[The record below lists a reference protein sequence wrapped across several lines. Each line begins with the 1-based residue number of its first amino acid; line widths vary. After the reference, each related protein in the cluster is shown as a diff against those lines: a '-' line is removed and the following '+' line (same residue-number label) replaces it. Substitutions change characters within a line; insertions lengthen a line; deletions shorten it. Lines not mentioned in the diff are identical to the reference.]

1 MTLTNGK
8 NSSATSIFEP
18 ASCFYETQMLEIIN
32 TMNGKVTNG
41 IFHDSKGL
49 WYNQRL
55 RTVIWSMFSSFLRI
69 CSVQF
74 LFGKVTESHMMN
86 RRWSQPFGPRIRIS
100 LSVAMVKRVTNSVA
114 NRKQAKMLQVT
125 SYIRLNKILPRLGLG
140 LGLFSH
146 LLTRKGLVK
155 KIGAWLFHFSR
166 SPLTASQRHQSF
178 TYLNLSTHFFSNIF
192 LKI

>member
-1 MTLTNGK
+1 
-8 NSSATSIFEP
+8 
-18 ASCFYETQMLEIIN
+18 MLEIIN
-32 TMNGKVTNG
+32 TMNGKVTKG

-74 LFGKVTESHMMN
+74 HFGKVTESHMMN
-86 RRWSQPFGPRIRIS
+86 KRSSQPFGPRIRIS

-125 SYIRLNKILPRLGLG
+125 SYIRLNKILHRLI
-140 LGLFSH
+140 SH
-146 LLTRKGLVK
+146 LLSRKGLVK
-155 KIGAWLFHFSR
+155 KIGAWLFYFSW
-166 SPLTASQRHQSF
+166 SPRTASQRHQSF
-178 TYLNLSTHFFSNIF
+178 TYLNLSTHFFF
-192 LKI
+192 QYFF